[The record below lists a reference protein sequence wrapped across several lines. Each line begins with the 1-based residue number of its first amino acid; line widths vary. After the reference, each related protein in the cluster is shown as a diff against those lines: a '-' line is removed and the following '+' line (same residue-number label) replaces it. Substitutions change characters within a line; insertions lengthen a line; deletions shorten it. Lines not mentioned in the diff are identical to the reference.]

1 MVRLTVAGPPDG
13 QPPRVIEVDDPLSS
27 PAELIVTSEVPIQK
41 AGITKSEAREQAAII
56 QAQREEITSLRR
68 ALAETQ
74 DVMYKGKSAYN
85 DVVQTKDMQ
94 IAQLY
99 ELAASGVRERAR
111 LRQEISEMQQEMQ
124 GTKRQLHAF
133 MASLM
138 QLKNS
143 MDSAGDGDM
152 EHALE
157 LLQASSWT
165 ASLQGSLP
173 PLSADEDVYMQL
185 VQMQKLSN
193 TLVQD
198 MKEDEEL
205 MQQGL
210 EPRSRPNSYD
220 SLESLDSMDSI
231 DLPVTPRSSSLSSSS
246 SSSKPPVSSA
256 PSIKA
261 AAPAAASSKAAAPTP
276 AAAAASSKVAAP
288 VPAAASSK
296 VAAPTPAAGSSSS
309 APATPRAPGAVP
321 ATPSSAPSSAP
332 STPKQPPVQPQAPA
346 QPAAA
351 PAAAPAAQ
359 PAAQP
364 QQPPSKPNSNG
375 GAPNFFPG
383 LGGNGNSSNGGGGYY
398 KTWKF

>member
-111 LRQEISEMQQEMQ
+111 LRQELSEMQQEMQ

-246 SSSKPPVSSA
+246 SSKPPVSSA

-276 AAAAASSKVAAP
+276 AAAATSSKVAAP

-346 QPAAA
+346 QPPAA

>member
-1 MVRLTVAGPPDG
+1 MRLTVAGPPDG

-111 LRQEISEMQQEMQ
+111 LRQELSEMQQEMQ

-246 SSSKPPVSSA
+246 SSKPPVSSA

-276 AAAAASSKVAAP
+276 AAAATSSKVAAP

-346 QPAAA
+346 QPPAA